1 MRKDFLTL
9 IVALILWPLP
19 VYACT
24 IFKMTLRGNTLIS
37 NNEDWSDPDSK
48 VWFLSPDSVGHGCV
62 FFGFKNGWAQG
73 GMNDQGLFFDGLA
86 GPVKKWHHESSKKDY
101 PGNLCEQVL
110 KEVSTVEAAIP
121 YFKKYNFP
129 SLITGIFILV
139 DITGTTAVIQYSEGR
154 LRIDTHDSPYHASGY
169 RAERANEQ
177 LKEMRTLSVEG
188 MTRILRTCRRRDSY
202 PTQYANVYD
211 PRNMIVY
218 VYPSHGSIGSMRFDL
233 KKELAKGNHYYDLS
247 KLSEQVNGP
256 LLTDHK
262 STRSIPLAANAL
274 DYYTGEYKSGSA
286 LLHLYRSGSSLLL
299 KTKMVFDG
307 VMPFRIVPV
316 SADRFVAR
324 DIALEI
330 RFGRNQA
337 GKIVGL
343 SLKRGAVEH
352 KAIRLPSRTRTVT
365 SP

>member
-1 MRKDFLTL
+1 M
-9 IVALILWPLP
+9 
-19 VYACT
+19 C
-24 IFKMTLRGNTLIS
+24 IFWIQEWMGPR
-37 NNEDWSDPDSK
+37 W
-48 VWFLSPDSVGHGCV
+48 
-62 FFGFKNGWAQG
+62 
-73 GMNDQGLFFDGLA
+73 MNDQGLFFDGLA

-129 SLITGIFILV
+129 SLVTGIFILV

-169 RAERANEQ
+169 HAERANEQ

-188 MTRILRTCRRRDSY
+188 MTRILRTCRRWDSY

-211 PRNMIVY
+211 PRNLIVHI
-218 VYPSHGSIGSMRFDL
+218 YPSHGSIGSMRFDL
-233 KKELAKGNHYYDLS
+233 KKEWAKGNHYYDLS
-247 KLSEQVNGP
+247 NLSEQVNGP

-262 STRSIPLAANAL
+262 STKSIPLAANAL
-274 DYYTGEYKSGSA
+274 DDYTGEYKSGSS
-286 LLHLYRSGSSLLL
+286 LLHVYRLGSSLLL
-299 KTKMVFDG
+299 KAKMVFDG
-307 VMPFRIVPV
+307 VMAFRIVPV

-330 RFGRNQA
+330 RFERNQA

-343 SLKRGAVEH
+343 SLKSGAVEH
-352 KAIRLPSRTRTVT
+352 EATRLPSRTRTVT